1 METKGLGAGSYPEP
15 PEPKIKCYQFDF
27 NATISGYGI
36 IYASSLE
43 EARRLAENGEYDDIV
58 DTYDLEIQE
67 ITGIEEG

>member
-43 EARRLAENGEYDDIV
+43 EARRLVENGEYDDIV